1 MKKRTTT
8 KHFWKLHVL
17 DKNSSRALQQDDI
30 KLNNSLLI
38 RHQVDFGVYSSTS
51 LNLFAPC
58 HKENTANQRATEN
71 RWFFYGIQRYFVEKY
86 ADDTCGLHFFPQA
99 GKTFHSTKISS
110 CNFVNNTLLKL
121 LYKTRVLCKC
131 KTEIQGKSI
140 WVRDSTRFELARVQ
154 LGLLSQ
160 SQKSISYIRNHTD
173 YLMTDKEVE
182 LKGFINQRTNK
193 DNKSLCCWILFG
205 LVPKKRY
212 KNLINKKGLKDY
224 RENNKPFLA
233 TCSRSNVSTDLRGKS
248 ECFGGKWCWLDV
260 NLERK

>member
-38 RHQVDFGVYSSTS
+38 SHQVDFGVYSSAS

-86 ADDTCGLHFFPQA
+86 ADDTCALHFFPQA

>member
-1 MKKRTTT
+1 M

-30 KLNNSLLI
+30 KLNNSLWI
-38 RHQVDFGVYSSTS
+38 RHQVDFGVYSSAS

-58 HKENTANQRATEN
+58 HKENTVNQRATEN

-131 KTEIQGKSI
+131 KTKIQGKSI

-154 LGLLSQ
+154 FGLLSQ

-173 YLMTDKEVE
+173 YVMTDKEVE
-182 LKGFINQRTNK
+182 LKGFINQGLTRTTNVFVAEFC
-193 DNKSLCCWILFG
+193 LGFFQ
-205 LVPKKRY
+205 KKRT
-212 KNLINKKGLKDY
+212 K
-224 RENNKPFLA
+224 
-233 TCSRSNVSTDLRGKS
+233 T
-248 ECFGGKWCWLDV
+248 
-260 NLERK
+260 

>member
-38 RHQVDFGVYSSTS
+38 RHQVDFGVYSSAS

-121 LYKTRVLCKC
+121 
-131 KTEIQGKSI
+131 
-140 WVRDSTRFELARVQ
+140 
-154 LGLLSQ
+154 
-160 SQKSISYIRNHTD
+160 
-173 YLMTDKEVE
+173 
-182 LKGFINQRTNK
+182 
-193 DNKSLCCWILFG
+193 
-205 LVPKKRY
+205 
-212 KNLINKKGLKDY
+212 
-224 RENNKPFLA
+224 
-233 TCSRSNVSTDLRGKS
+233 
-248 ECFGGKWCWLDV
+248 
-260 NLERK
+260 